1 MSIRTRLIIVLC
13 LSVLVSIAVFGI
25 VNEAGRFLVWRYYVA
40 DDAKQNRINQ
50 QIDEFQQYVMEKKLS
65 VGDSAAIKKWSGG
78 RYVDIIVYQD
88 DSLMYAPEWF
98 KDFEGGSV
106 DTVNPFFKNPL
117 ISGEKGFEQYLTEDG
132 LKKYSTQL
140 DEILKGNR
148 ESVPVIFNDGTA
160 LVTVVDYTEDFL
172 YSGVLVMAIAGAM
185 IVLTLV
191 MVFNFTSMALRV
203 NKLAH
208 DVKLVEEGNLNM
220 PIRLDGN
227 DELTALADDVN
238 SMRNAVVD
246 NMTKEKQAWE
256 ANAAL
261 ITAMSH
267 DIRTPLTV
275 VLGYLDLIE
284 LQNSDPANEEYIAA
298 CKENT
303 MRLKTLSDDMFS
315 YFLVFGKQDAVLE
328 SLAEHSIDTVW
339 QMIAERRLLF
349 VENGFEFET
358 ELPYD
363 KLCVKIDTVYL
374 GRVIDNIFSNIAKYA
389 DPEKPIKIIATFE
402 GGFIRVSFVNTIRK
416 DDALPESNNI
426 GIKTCVR
433 IMEKMNG
440 AFEVGSDEENF
451 SVTVSLPAE
460 LRDGQAD
467 SFG

>member
-1 MSIRTRLIIVLC
+1 MR
-13 LSVLVSIAVFGI
+13 
-25 VNEAGRFLVWRYYVA
+25 
-40 DDAKQNRINQ
+40 
-50 QIDEFQQYVMEKKLS
+50 
-65 VGDSAAIKKWSGG
+65 
-78 RYVDIIVYQD
+78 
-88 DSLMYAPEWF
+88 
-98 KDFEGGSV
+98 
-106 DTVNPFFKNPL
+106 
-117 ISGEKGFEQYLTEDG
+117 
-132 LKKYSTQL
+132 
-140 DEILKGNR
+140 
-148 ESVPVIFNDGTA
+148 IFNDGTA

-303 MRLKTLSDDMFS
+303 MRLTYREGIKDAQYIIERAVEELNNKTWTEALEKYYRSAMVQTFYNCREQGFSLS
-315 YFLVFGKQDAVLE
+315 FLRNWDIKDIKIEPIQFYVSHGRSTDAIMVVVDYQPYSAQALFTEKAYESRRVL
-328 SLAEHSIDTVW
+328 
-339 QMIAERRLLF
+339 
-349 VENGFEFET
+349 FET
-358 ELPYD
+358 VGEAVEFIVD
-363 KLCVKIDTVYL
+363 KMYKETM
-374 GRVIDNIFSNIAKYA
+374 KYEEA
-389 DPEKPIKIIATFE
+389 L
-402 GGFIRVSFVNTIRK
+402 
-416 DDALPESNNI
+416 ALP
-426 GIKTCVR
+426 
-433 IMEKMNG
+433 
-440 AFEVGSDEENF
+440 F
-451 SVTVSLPAE
+451 
-460 LRDGQAD
+460 
-467 SFG
+467 